1 MKSTKELIQFSFE
14 QCSEHP
20 YRGFHHDNALVMA
33 ASGLH
38 HYMKSDTVMAR
49 EMAYK
54 SLAELCLD
62 DYKAIQGV
70 AS

>member
-1 MKSTKELIQFSFE
+1 MKSTKELIQYSFE

-20 YRGFHHDNALVMA
+20 YRGFHHDNALLMA

-38 HYMKSDTVMAR
+38 HYIKGDKVMAR

-62 DYKAIQGV
+62 DYKAIQGA